1 MTAAPTDGGRKPKRD
16 EWYPKRDEWSLC
28 ARVMVPAVEQGG
40 MNSLIAV
47 TLWITL
53 VTVIPGLIT
62 IAVVFGA
69 GAVVDPAL
77 VARVDVQ
84 ASDWVWLSVAAA
96 VMVLTQA
103 VGIIL
108 EGVLVGRRWLGRKP
122 IRHDEHLLGTD
133 SFPTGSIDPYEE
145 YDRLYYLLVR
155 LEKDDDAYG
164 HLERAV
170 AQFFLTNNTLVSFG
184 VGIAVTLVVVAVSV
198 SVRGPTAAVLLSGGL
213 YAGGLMLALAVSY
226 VVAVARFRVL
236 AKSAWSLRTWK
247 TGPGTDES
255 TESAAPPSYVT
266 ESSTR

>member
-1 MTAAPTDGGRKPKRD
+1 
-16 EWYPKRDEWSLC
+16 
-28 ARVMVPAVEQGG
+28 

-62 IAVVFGA
+62 IAVLFGV
-69 GAVVDPAL
+69 GTVVDPVL
-77 VARVDVQ
+77 VSGVDVE
-84 ASDWVWLSVAAA
+84 AADWIWLSVAVA

-108 EGVLVGRRWLGRKP
+108 EGVLVSRRWLGGRE
-122 IRHDEHLLGTD
+122 IRHDEGLLHSAT
-133 SFPTGSIDPYEE
+133 FPPEPVKPYEE

-184 VGIAVTLVVVAVSV
+184 VGIVATVAIMAVSV
-198 SVRGPTAAVLLSGGL
+198 GVRGPTTEVLLRGGL
-213 YAGGLMLALAVSY
+213 YLGGMSAALAVSY
-226 VVAVARFRVL
+226 VVAIARFRVL

-247 TGPGTDES
+247 ADADDSASSPGP
-255 TESAAPPSYVT
+255 PPYVT
-266 ESSTR
+266 EPARGEQSGGPPTGTGHP